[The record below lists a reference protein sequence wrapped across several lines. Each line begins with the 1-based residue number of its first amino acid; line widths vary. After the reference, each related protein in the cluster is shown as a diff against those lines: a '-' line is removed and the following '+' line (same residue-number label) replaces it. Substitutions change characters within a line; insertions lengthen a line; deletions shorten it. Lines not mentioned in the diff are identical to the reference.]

1 MKKLIS
7 SFLLL
12 VLLTACSNSEIP
24 ETIET
29 SETTTVSIETTEATT
44 TTTYIETT
52 TECTTE
58 STEPTYD
65 NWLFVGDSRFVFW
78 SMWGFEG
85 EYIAEV
91 GQGLNMIYD
100 NYDEIISYR
109 DYNVVFA
116 LGANQW
122 WSAEEY
128 VDLLNSLPDE
138 FTKNNKIIVMSVNPT
153 DGSYEYLNEDYD
165 DFNAIVRDWI
175 REDYQYVDSATYMKD
190 NGFSTSDGLHY
201 TRIQDEIIYDFLMSE
216 INS

>member
-12 VLLTACSNSEIP
+12 ILLTACSNPEIP
-24 ETIET
+24 ETFET
-29 SETTTVSIETTEATT
+29 SETTAVSIKTTEATT
-44 TTTYIETT
+44 TTTTYIKT
-52 TECTTE
+52 TTE

-65 NWLFVGDSRFVFW
+65 NWLFVGDSRFVSW
-78 SMWGFEG
+78 SMWEFDG

-122 WSAEEY
+122 WSGEEY
-128 VDLLNSLPDE
+128 VDLLNSFPDE
-138 FTKNNKIIVMSVNPT
+138 FTENNKIIVMSVNPT
-153 DGSYEYLNEDYD
+153 DGSYDYLNENYD
-165 DFNAIVRDWI
+165 DFNSIVRDWI
-175 REDYQYVDSATYMKD
+175 RKDYQYVDSSTYMKE
-190 NGFSTSDGLHY
+190 NGFITSDGLHY
-201 TRIQDEIIYDFLMSE
+201 TQTQDEIIYDFLMNE
-216 INS
+216 VT